1 MKITPSNF
9 KEILLKIKPGLATK
23 GIVEQ
28 ATHFVFTG
36 DDVFTYNDQISI
48 SYPLET
54 EFRCSVP
61 ADTLYG
67 LVKDLKGKEV
77 EVTLN
82 EGQLLLT
89 CGRTKAGINISTDE
103 TIEELVKAMGFP
115 KDTEWKSLDKEFLEG
130 IKLCMFS
137 ASKDLSC
144 PYMTCI
150 SVEHDRL
157 VSGDDIR
164 ISLFDLRHEIPD
176 TFLLPATA
184 AAELVKFDIVE
195 YALMESWIFFG
206 TDDGIIFCSRIVVD
220 EYPDVTEFFEMK
232 EGITMKL
239 PSEFKDS
246 INTVYPMA
254 DGDFDIDKQIEI
266 SITKNALKCRSDGA
280 SGWAETAIDIHDG
293 VPDLTFKVNP
303 VFLSEVLSKETTAT
317 HEPGKLLIL
326 SGKLK
331 HLMSLVV

>member
-1 MKITPSNF
+1 MKIAPSEF
-9 KEILLKIKPGLATK
+9 KEILLKIKPGLASK

-54 EFRCSVP
+54 EFKCSVP
-61 ADTLYG
+61 STKLYDF
-67 LVKDLKGKEV
+67 VKDLKGKEV
-77 EVTLN
+77 EVTLK

-89 CGRTKAGINISTDE
+89 CGKTKAGINVSTDE
-103 TIEELVKAMGFP
+103 TIMELVDDMGFP

-150 SVEHDRL
+150 SVENNRL

-164 ISLFDLRHEIPD
+164 ISLFDLKHDISD

-184 AAELVKFDIVE
+184 ATELVKFDIVE
-195 YALMESWIFFG
+195 YALMKSWVFFS
-206 TDDGIIFCSRIVVD
+206 TLDGIVFCSRIVVD
-220 EYPDVTEFFEMK
+220 EYPNVSEFFEMNNAV
-232 EGITMKL
+232 TMKL

-266 SITKNALKCRSDGA
+266 SVTKNTLKCRSDGA
-280 SGWAETAIDIHDG
+280 SGWAETSIDIHDK
-293 VPDLTFKVNP
+293 VPDLTFKANP
-303 VFLSEVLSKETTAT
+303 VFLSEVLEHNTTMT
-317 HEPGKLLIL
+317 YEPGKLLIL